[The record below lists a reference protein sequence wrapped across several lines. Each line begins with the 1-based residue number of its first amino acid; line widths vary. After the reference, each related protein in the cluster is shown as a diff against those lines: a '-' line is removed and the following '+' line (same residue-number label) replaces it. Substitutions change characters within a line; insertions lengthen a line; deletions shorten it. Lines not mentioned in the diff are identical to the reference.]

1 MRDSTS
7 DIFRESLQELSEL
20 TQYEGGT
27 DGNEG
32 RIASLIATCTQRV
45 EVVRSIA
52 VRDDNKDLMNKVSRW
67 LIDLFSATQVIK
79 SDGFYQRHGK
89 MLGSASNRGLE
100 AQSSRVLFLGQQG
113 ERS

>member
-45 EVVRSIA
+45 EAVRSIA
-52 VRDDNKDLMNKVSRW
+52 VRDDNKDLLEEVSRW
-67 LIDLFSATQVIK
+67 LMDIFAATQVIN
-79 SDGFYQRHGK
+79 SDAFYPHHGK

-100 AQSSRVLFLGQQG
+100 AQSSRVLFGQ
-113 ERS
+113 